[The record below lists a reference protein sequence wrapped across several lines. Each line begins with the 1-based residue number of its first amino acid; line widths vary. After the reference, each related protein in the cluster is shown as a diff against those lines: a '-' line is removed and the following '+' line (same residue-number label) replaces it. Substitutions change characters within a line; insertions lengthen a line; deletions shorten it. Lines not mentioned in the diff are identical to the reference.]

1 MEGILDNK
9 FEIQETMSELY
20 NLGLLANPLDIEE
33 FEDALNRDTAEL
45 RRLLEQCEDDD
56 YIGKMTLSDLVKL
69 PFDEAQRTVAK
80 FSMEKRIAI
89 LDELTTTRNHYYE
102 QTKRYCG
109 VSKDQLISAN
119 DFRSLL
125 GKIKHLEILQ
135 NWLYGII

>member
-1 MEGILDNK
+1 MDNK
-9 FEIQETMSELY
+9 YEIQETMSELY
-20 NLGLLANPLDIEE
+20 NLGLLTNPLDIEE

-45 RRLLEQCEDDD
+45 RRLLELCDDDD
-56 YIGKMTLSDLVKL
+56 YIGKMKLEDVVKL
-69 PFDEAQRTVAK
+69 PFAEAQRTIAK

-89 LDELTTTRNHYYE
+89 LDELTTTRTHYYE

-109 VSKDQLISAN
+109 VDREHLISAN

-135 NWLYGII
+135 NWLYGIA